1 MADQNTIK
9 TVVKFDDTFYLKHQ
23 SGQYLVAVDRGR
35 RNWPQLGN
43 TGKVELQLIG
53 GKGEVTSTGYIKIR
67 TTEQVEANNDVL
79 GAFGDSHDCYYWKD
93 GYDDAKQGW
102 RITKADG
109 TAGSIGYGESVRISN
124 ISYAN
129 QRLAADTRYQG
140 YITTVENAGDLWILE
155 SAVVVKPPDKPPTPE
170 QLSSQPVLLFDGKD
184 DYINCGKG
192 GVFKALNL
200 SETMTLECWV
210 NLAVYKGGFIFA
222 KQNDEKSDKPPIFYG
237 LFIDDQ
243 KKTPM
248 FVYSTTE
255 KKNNQSVWEVGN
267 KNLAEIALDRWYHLA
282 VVVSNQQVEL
292 FVNGKS
298 QGANKLE
305 GKIADNADAELLIG
319 KRYPNDS
326 LLAGKLADLRVW
338 KKARTAA
345 EIQANF
351 SQRLAYNE
359 PDLVAYWP
367 LNKGSGT
374 VAYDTT
380 RSDSYGIIYGGATWG
395 ISELPI
401 APLTPKEQFPYAS
414 KIGDISRFD
423 PDKVLPGEVQPT
435 DRWLANFHQL
445 FKGLAVATF
454 TLPEN
459 NKSPVP
465 FMPANLTRLRPDKFS
480 DEFFVERRLN
490 GFNPGQLKRVEN
502 QPWQYVI
509 AYDFTKVEVE
519 SLGIFPKTIE
529 ARFCLDG
536 QQLHPHSIEYT
547 LHGETKTQTP
557 RPVDRDWEEAKKLFR
572 CTDFVYHESRSH
584 LGRTHFNIDQYAIA
598 YYRNVVNNPIKQL
611 LEPHFENTINI
622 NQRGATEIL
631 GYTDKNGK
639 DTDGLIPGNSPL
651 NLNNITLVIKEELSN
666 LTYRNWSPRQQTLPN
681 YVVNNHFD
689 PAANAIWG
697 IINEY
702 VSRFFANHQA
712 GIKEH
717 WAEIEGM
724 SADLSSHSIL
734 KPELGTLDIKT
745 MKDLEDLCVYVIY
758 ISSFFHSWVNNK
770 QYEDGGDVD
779 YVSIG
784 LWQPVDPKKNPDE
797 FIKGKIRDGKQVTA
811 TWSLSHVRY
820 NLIMDVGPAELK
832 DALWKQRHLIEPGL
846 PLDRLLMSISI

>member
-1 MADQNTIK
+1 MVDQNTVK
-9 TVVKFDDTFYLKHQ
+9 TVVKFGDTFYLKHQ

-53 GKGEVTSTGYIKIR
+53 GAGEVTSTSYIKIR
-67 TTEQVEANNDVL
+67 TTEQVAANNDVL
-79 GAFGDSHDCYYWKD
+79 GAFADSHDCYYWKD
-93 GYDDAKQGW
+93 GYDDGKQGW

-109 TAGSIGYGESVRISN
+109 SAGSIAYGDPVRISN
-124 ISYAN
+124 ISYGN
-129 QRLAADTRYQG
+129 QRLAADTSNQG
-140 YITTVENAGDLWILE
+140 YITTVENARDLWSLE
-155 SAVVVKPPDKPPTPE
+155 SAVVVKPPDKPEESTKLPAPTP
-170 QLSSQPVLLFDGKD
+170 QPVLVFDGKD
-184 DYINCGKG
+184 DYINCSKG
-192 GVFKALNL
+192 GLSKALNL

-210 NLAVYKGGFIFA
+210 NLAVYKGGFIFS

-305 GKIADNADAELLIG
+305 GKIADNANAELLIG

-395 ISELPI
+395 ISKLPI

-423 PDKVLPGEVQPT
+423 PDKVLPAEVQPT
-435 DRWLANFHQL
+435 DRWLANFHLL
-445 FKGLAVATF
+445 FKGLGITTF
-454 TLPEN
+454 TLPEP

-519 SLGIFPKTIE
+519 SQGIFPKTIE

-536 QQLHPHSIEYT
+536 QQLHPHSLEYT
-547 LHGETKTQTP
+547 LHGETQTQTH

-611 LEPHFENTINI
+611 LDPHFENTINI

-651 NLNNITLVIKEELSN
+651 NLNNITLLVKEELSN

-745 MKDLEDLCVYVIY
+745 MKDLQDLCVYVIY

-784 LWQPVDPKKNPDE
+784 LWKSVDPT
-797 FIKGKIRDGKQVTA
+797 RDAKQVA
-811 TWSLSHVRY
+811 STWTLSHVRY